1 MLEKITVPTLGE
13 SVTEATVSKWLK
25 SQGDKVIV
33 DEPIVELETD
43 KVNVEVPSPSN
54 GFLGSIDV
62 KEGETVNVG
71 SLLGTISQ
79 NSNQASSKP
88 EEIKAYTPPKKK
100 IKNEPKLFEE
110 NEKKIFSKKF
120 SKPKVDEKV
129 LKLENE
135 RLVLDKEEEPLVL
148 SEVHKEEKEITKNIK
163 PSEDEIKIS
172 PAARKMANEVNVNLN
187 EISGSGK
194 NGIIL
199 KEDIMSLMG
208 SKPYPSERKI
218 KHGPEERVKMTRLR
232 ITIAKRLKEAQ
243 ENAAML
249 TTFNEVDMSE
259 VIGMRNEYKEEFQN
273 NYGVKLG
280 FMSFFVK
287 ACVIGLK
294 NYPAINAEIQ
304 GEEIVYK
311 NYYNIS
317 IAVGTDRGLVVPVL
331 RESDEMSFAEI
342 EKNIGNLGQKARD
355 GKITIEDLQGGTF
368 TITNG
373 GIYGSMLSTPI
384 LNPPQSAVLGMHNII
399 QRPMVV
405 DGNVEIRPVMYL
417 ALSYDHRIID
427 GKEAVSFLKIVKES
441 LEQPK
446 RLFLNI

>member
-1 MLEKITVPTLGE
+1 MSEKILVPTLGE

-25 SQGDKVIV
+25 NQGEKVSA

-43 KVNVEVPSPSN
+43 KVNVEVPAPSN
-54 GFLGSIDV
+54 GVLERISV

-71 SLLGTISQ
+71 ALLGMINGS
-79 NSNQASSKP
+79 AKEVSKN
-88 EEIKAYTPPKKK
+88 IKEVKNYSPPKKK
-100 IKNEPKLFEE
+100 TKILKESKEEALKLFKEE
-110 NEKKIFSKKF
+110 EETE
-120 SKPKVDEKV
+120 P
-129 LKLENE
+129 LKLEE
-135 RLVLDKEEEPLVL
+135 EEALVLDNF
-148 SEVHKEEKEITKNIK
+148 HEEKKGKAEENQKVKSQK
-163 PSEDEIKIS
+163 PSIS
-172 PAARKMANEVNVNLN
+172 PAARKMAAEAKVDLN
-187 EISGSGK
+187 KIEGSGK
-194 NGIIL
+194 HGVIL

-208 SKPYPSERKI
+208 SKPSPSERKI
-218 KHGPEERVKMTRLR
+218 KHGPEERIKMTRLR
-232 ITIAKRLKEAQ
+232 LTIAKRLKEAQ

-259 VIGMRNEYKEEFQN
+259 VIAMRNQYKEEFQN
-273 NYGVKLG
+273 KYAVKLG

-294 NYPAINAEIQ
+294 NFPAINAEIQ
-304 GEEIVYK
+304 GDEIVYK

-331 RESDEMSFAEI
+331 RETDEMSFADI
-342 EKNIGNLGQKARD
+342 EKNIGKLGEKARD
-355 GKITIEDLQGGTF
+355 GKITIDDLQGGTF

-384 LNPPQSAVLGMHNII
+384 LNPPQSAVLGMHNIV
-399 QRPMVV
+399 QRPVVV
-405 DGNVEIRPVMYL
+405 DGNVEVRPVMYL

>member
-1 MLEKITVPTLGE
+1 MAEKITVPALGE

-25 SQGDKVIV
+25 SQGENVSA

-43 KVNVEVPSPSN
+43 KVNVEVPAPSN
-54 GFLGSIDV
+54 GVLDSIVV

-71 SLLGTISQ
+71 SLLGTI
-79 NSNQASSKP
+79 NQSSKQIQDKVSEVKNYAPP
-88 EEIKAYTPPKKK
+88 EKK
-100 IKNEPKLFEE
+100 IKEE
-110 NEKKIFSKKF
+110 LKIFEKDQI
-120 SKPKVDEKV
+120 SKPKKIKIKEPS
-129 LKLENE
+129 LNL
-135 RLVLDKEEEPLVL
+135 EEEPLIL
-148 SEVHKEEKEITKNIK
+148 DQIHEEKAVLKK
-163 PSEDEIKIS
+163 PPTVRVETNVS
-172 PAARKMANEVNVNLN
+172 PAARKMANEANIDLKNV
-187 EISGSGK
+187 EGSGK
-194 NGIIL
+194 NGVIL

-208 SKPYPSERKI
+208 SKPLPAERKI

-232 ITIAKRLKEAQ
+232 LTIAKRLKEAQ

-249 TTFNEVDMSE
+249 TTFNEVDMSQ
-259 VIGMRNEYKEEFQN
+259 IITMRNQYKEEFQN
-273 NYGVKLG
+273 KYGVKLG

-294 NYPAINAEIQ
+294 NYPTINAEIQ

-331 RESDEMSFAEI
+331 RETDEMSFADI
-342 EKNIGNLGQKARD
+342 EKNIGDLGQKARD

-399 QRPMVV
+399 QRPVV
-405 DGNVEIRPVMYL
+405 IDDKVEVRPVMYL

>member
-1 MLEKITVPTLGE
+1 MSEKILVPTLGE

-25 SQGDKVIV
+25 NQGEKVAA

-43 KVNVEVPSPSN
+43 KVNVEVPAPSD
-54 GFLGSIDV
+54 GVLERISV

-71 SLLGTISQ
+71 ALLGMINGS
-79 NSNQASSKP
+79 AKEVSKNP
-88 EEIKAYTPPKKK
+88 QDVKDYSPPKKK
-100 IKNEPKLFEE
+100 TKVLKKPEEETFRLFEE
-110 NEKKIFSKKF
+110 KEK
-120 SKPKVDEKV
+120 
-129 LKLENE
+129 
-135 RLVLDKEEEPLVL
+135 KEEEPLKLESEEALVL
-148 SEVHKEEKEITKNIK
+148 DNVHEEKKVKKIQKPKNQE
-163 PSEDEIKIS
+163 PSVS
-172 PAARKMANEVNVNLN
+172 PAARKMATEGKVDLN
-187 EISGSGK
+187 KIEGSGK
-194 NGIIL
+194 NGVIL
-199 KEDIMSLMG
+199 KEDVMSLMG
-208 SKPYPSERKI
+208 SKPSPSERKI
-218 KHGPEERVKMTRLR
+218 KHGPEERIKMTRLR
-232 ITIAKRLKEAQ
+232 LTIAKRLKEAQ

-259 VIGMRNEYKEEFQN
+259 VIAMRNQYKEEFQN
-273 NYGVKLG
+273 NYSVKLG

-294 NYPAINAEIQ
+294 NFPAINAEIQ
-304 GEEIVYK
+304 GDEIVYK

-331 RESDEMSFAEI
+331 RETDEMSFADI
-342 EKNIGNLGQKARD
+342 ERNIGKLGEKARE
-355 GKITIEDLQGGTF
+355 GKITIDDLQGGTF

-399 QRPMVV
+399 QRPTVV
-405 DGNVEIRPVMYL
+405 DGSVEVRPIMYL

>member
-1 MLEKITVPTLGE
+1 MAERITVPTLGE

-25 SQGDKVIV
+25 SQGEKVTA
-33 DEPIVELETD
+33 DEPLVELETD
-43 KVNVEVPSPSN
+43 KVNVEVPSPVS
-54 GFLGSIDV
+54 GVLGSISV

-71 SLLGTISQ
+71 SLLGTVDSSSIKKDK
-79 NSNQASSKP
+79 NSNEISSYDP
-88 EEIKAYTPPKKK
+88 PPKKK
-100 IKNEPKLFEE
+100 EQDNP
-110 NEKKIFSKKF
+110 KIFQENKV
-120 SKPKVDEKV
+120 SKPKKIKPKKNEEPV
-129 LKLENE
+129 LKSE
-135 RLVLDKEEEPLVL
+135 EEEPLILEEPHVEK
-148 SEVHKEEKEITKNIK
+148 SVQEEKQV
-163 PSEDEIKIS
+163 S
-172 PAARKMANEVNVNLN
+172 PAARKMADESKIDLR
-187 EISGSGK
+187 EIEGSGK
-194 NGIIL
+194 NGLIL

-208 SKPYPSERKI
+208 VKPAPSERKI
-218 KHGPEERVKMTRLR
+218 QHGPEERVKMTRLR
-232 ITIAKRLKEAQ
+232 LTIAKRLKEAQ

-259 VIGMRNEYKEEFQN
+259 VMKMRSQHKEDFQN

-304 GEEIVYK
+304 GEEIIYK

-331 RESDEMSFAEI
+331 RETDEMSFADI
-342 EKNIGNLGQKARD
+342 EKNIGILGQKARD
-355 GKITIEDLQGGTF
+355 GKITIDDLQGGTF

-399 QRPMVV
+399 QRPVV
-405 DGNVEIRPVMYL
+405 VEGNVEVRPIMYL

>member
-1 MLEKITVPTLGE
+1 MAEKIIVPTLGE
-13 SVTEATVSKWLK
+13 SITEATVSKWLK
-25 SQGDKVIV
+25 SKGEKVAA
-33 DEPIVELETD
+33 DEPLVELETD
-43 KVNVEVPSPSN
+43 KVNVEVPSPIS
-54 GFLGSIDV
+54 GILGSISV

-71 SLLGTISQ
+71 SLLGTVE
-79 NSNQASSKP
+79 NSSASVENNNKEINNYSPPEKEKP
-88 EEIKAYTPPKKK
+88 KLKIFEEEKILKPKK
-100 IKNEPKLFEE
+100 
-110 NEKKIFSKKF
+110 SKKV
-120 SKPKVDEKV
+120 KNNEV
-129 LKLENE
+129 KLENE
-135 RLVLDKEEEPLVL
+135 TPLILDQ
-148 SEVHKEEKEITKNIK
+148 VHEEKITKK
-163 PSEDEIKIS
+163 EVKQVS
-172 PAARKMANEVNVNLN
+172 PAARKMAEETKVDLSRVQ
-187 EISGSGK
+187 GTGK
-194 NGIIL
+194 NGVVL

-208 SKPYPSERKI
+208 SKPAPAERKI

-232 ITIAKRLKEAQ
+232 LTIAKRLKEAQ

-259 VIGMRNEYKEEFQN
+259 VMSMRNKYKEEFQN
-273 NYGVKLG
+273 SYGVKLG

-331 RESDEMSFAEI
+331 RETDEMSFADI
-342 EKNIGNLGQKARD
+342 EKNIGNLGQKAKD

-384 LNPPQSAVLGMHNII
+384 LNPPQSAVLGMHNIV
-399 QRPMVV
+399 QRPIVV
-405 DGNVEIRPVMYL
+405 DGKVEIRPIMYL

-441 LEQPK
+441 LEQPQ

>member
-1 MLEKITVPTLGE
+1 MASEAKINLDTV
-13 SVTEATVSKWLK
+13 
-25 SQGDKVIV
+25 D
-33 DEPIVELETD
+33 
-43 KVNVEVPSPSN
+43 
-54 GFLGSIDV
+54 
-62 KEGETVNVG
+62 
-71 SLLGTISQ
+71 GT
-79 NSNQASSKP
+79 
-88 EEIKAYTPPKKK
+88 
-100 IKNEPKLFEE
+100 
-110 NEKKIFSKKF
+110 
-120 SKPKVDEKV
+120 
-129 LKLENE
+129 
-135 RLVLDKEEEPLVL
+135 
-148 SEVHKEEKEITKNIK
+148 
-163 PSEDEIKIS
+163 
-172 PAARKMANEVNVNLN
+172 
-187 EISGSGK
+187 GK
-194 NGIIL
+194 NGLIL

-208 SKPYPSERKI
+208 SKPSPSERKI

-232 ITIAKRLKEAQ
+232 LTIAKRLKEAQ

-259 VIGMRNEYKEEFQN
+259 VMKMRSQYKEEFQTK
-273 NYGVKLG
+273 YGVKLG

-294 NYPAINAEIQ
+294 NYPAVNAEIQ

-331 RESDEMSFAEI
+331 RETDEMSFADI
-342 EKNIGNLGQKARD
+342 EKNIGELGQKARD

-399 QRPMVV
+399 QRPVVV
-405 DGNVEIRPVMYL
+405 DGNVEVRPIMYL

>member
-1 MLEKITVPTLGE
+1 MAEKITVPTLGE

-25 SQGDKVIV
+25 SQGDKVIA
-33 DEPIVELETD
+33 DEPLVELETD
-43 KVNVEVPSPSN
+43 KVNVEVPSPTS
-54 GFLGSIDV
+54 GVLGSIDV

-71 SLLGTISQ
+71 SLLGTVD
-79 NSNQASSKP
+79 NSSLDEQKKSNEVNNYS
-88 EEIKAYTPPKKK
+88 PPKKK
-100 IKNEPKLFEE
+100 EDKNKLKLFEE
-110 NEKKIFSKKF
+110 EKSIVPKKT
-120 SKPKVDEKV
+120 KTKKVVEPT
-129 LKLENE
+129 LKLE
-135 RLVLDKEEEPLVL
+135 DEEPLIL
-148 SEVHKEEKEITKNIK
+148 EEIHEEPVKQKIEKT
-163 PSEDEIKIS
+163 IS
-172 PAARKMANEVNVNLN
+172 PAARKMASETKVDLSKI
-187 EISGSGK
+187 EGSGK

-199 KEDIMSLMG
+199 KEDIMALMG
-208 SKPYPSERKI
+208 SKPAPSERKVN
-218 KHGPEERVKMTRLR
+218 HGPEERVKMTRLR
-232 ITIAKRLKEAQ
+232 LTIAKRLKEAQ

-249 TTFNEVDMSE
+249 TTFNEVDMRE
-259 VIGMRNEYKEEFQN
+259 VMSMRSTYKDEFLKKYN
-273 NYGVKLG
+273 VKLG

-331 RESDEMSFAEI
+331 RETDEMSFADI
-342 EKNIGNLGQKARD
+342 EKNIGELGQKARD

-399 QRPMVV
+399 ERPVVV
-405 DGNVEIRPVMYL
+405 DGKVEVRPIMYL

>member
-1 MLEKITVPTLGE
+1 MSEKIIVPTLGE

-25 SQGDKVIV
+25 SQGEEVSA

-43 KVNVEVPSPSN
+43 KVNIEVPAPSN
-54 GFLGSIDV
+54 GILGSITV

-71 SLLGTISQ
+71 SLLGTL
-79 NSNQASSKP
+79 NKSSTQRVSPVK
-88 EEIKAYTPPKKK
+88 EVNNYTPPNKEQEKKETKIFEKEKILKPKK
-100 IKNEPKLFEE
+100 IKSEKNKYNEPKL
-110 NEKKIFSKKF
+110 
-120 SKPKVDEKV
+120 
-129 LKLENE
+129 KLE
-135 RLVLDKEEEPLVL
+135 DEEPLIL
-148 SEVHKEEKEITKNIK
+148 EQVHQEQILEKEETQV
-163 PSEDEIKIS
+163 S
-172 PAARKMANEVNVNLN
+172 PAARKIADEAKVDLSRVK
-187 EISGSGK
+187 GSGK
-194 NGIIL
+194 NGVIL

-208 SKPYPSERKI
+208 AKPAPTERKI

-232 ITIAKRLKEAQ
+232 LTIAKRLKEAQ

-249 TTFNEVDMSE
+249 TTFNEIDMSE
-259 VIGMRNEYKEEFQN
+259 VISMRNQHKEEFLN

-304 GEEIVYK
+304 GDEIIYK

-331 RESDEMSFAEI
+331 RETDEMSFADI
-342 EKNIGNLGQKARD
+342 EKNIGNLGQKAKD
-355 GKITIEDLQGGTF
+355 GKITIQDLQGGTF

-384 LNPPQSAVLGMHNII
+384 LNPPQSAVLGMHNILE
-399 QRPMVV
+399 RPVV
-405 DGNVEIRPVMYL
+405 VNGKIEPRPVMYL

-441 LEQPK
+441 LEQPQ

>member
-1 MLEKITVPTLGE
+1 MPEKITVPTLGE

-25 SQGDKVIV
+25 SQGDKVTA
-33 DEPIVELETD
+33 DEPVVELETD
-43 KVNVEVPSPSN
+43 KVNVEVPAPSN
-54 GFLGSIDV
+54 GVIGSIAV

-71 SLLGTISQ
+71 SILGIIDD
-79 NSNQASSKP
+79 NVNQEKNKSK
-88 EEIKAYTPPKKK
+88 EIKNYTPPKKNHEKTPQIFEKEK
-100 IKNEPKLFEE
+100 IIPKKSNKNIIEESILKLDESFETEQEPLILEKIHKDKPSA
-110 NEKKIFSKKF
+110 KKISSTKK
-120 SKPKVDEKV
+120 KDT
-129 LKLENE
+129 N
-135 RLVLDKEEEPLVL
+135 
-148 SEVHKEEKEITKNIK
+148 
-163 PSEDEIKIS
+163 IS
-172 PAARKMANEVNVNLN
+172 PAARKMATEANVDLN
-187 EISGSGK
+187 QIHGTGK
-194 NGIIL
+194 NGVIL

-208 SKPYPSERKI
+208 SKPSPSERKI

-232 ITIAKRLKEAQ
+232 LTIAKRLKEAQ

-259 VIGMRNEYKEEFQN
+259 VISMKNQYKNEFQS

-287 ACVIGLK
+287 SCVIGLK

-304 GEEIVYK
+304 GDEIVYK

-317 IAVGTDRGLVVPVL
+317 IAVGTERGLVVPVL
-331 RESDEMSFAEI
+331 RETDEMSFADI
-342 EKNIGNLGQKARD
+342 EKNIAALGQKAKD

-384 LNPPQSAVLGMHNII
+384 LNPPQSAVLGMHNIV
-399 QRPMVV
+399 QRPVV
-405 DGNVEIRPVMYL
+405 VEGNVEVRPIMYL
-417 ALSYDHRIID
+417 ALSYDHRIVD

>member
-1 MLEKITVPTLGE
+1 MAEKITVPTLGE

-25 SQGDKVIV
+25 SQGDKVSA
-33 DEPIVELETD
+33 DEPLVELETD
-43 KVNVEVPSPSN
+43 KVNVEVPSPTN
-54 GFLGSIDV
+54 GVLGSISV

-71 SLLGTISQ
+71 SLLGTVD
-79 NSNQASSKP
+79 SSSGSKTDNTN
-88 EEIKAYTPPKKK
+88 EINNYNPPKK
-100 IKNEPKLFEE
+100 
-110 NEKKIFSKKF
+110 EKKEIQPKIFDEEKIEKLKKT
-120 SKPKVDEKV
+120 KQKKIEEPV
-129 LKLENE
+129 LKLE
-135 RLVLDKEEEPLVL
+135 EEEPLIL
-148 SEVHKEEKEITKNIK
+148 DQAHEEKKVQKVNK
-163 PSEDEIKIS
+163 KVS
-172 PAARKMANEVNVNLN
+172 PAARKMASEAKINLDTVD
-187 EISGSGK
+187 GTGK
-194 NGIIL
+194 NGLIL

-208 SKPYPSERKI
+208 SKPSPSERKI

-232 ITIAKRLKEAQ
+232 LTIAKRLKEAQ

-259 VIGMRNEYKEEFQN
+259 VMKMRSQYKEEFQTK
-273 NYGVKLG
+273 YGVKLG

-294 NYPAINAEIQ
+294 NYPAVNAEIQ

-331 RESDEMSFAEI
+331 RETDEMSFADI
-342 EKNIGNLGQKARD
+342 EKNIGELGQKAKD

-399 QRPMVV
+399 QRPVIV
-405 DGNVEIRPVMYL
+405 DGNVQVRPIMYL

>member
-1 MLEKITVPTLGE
+1 MASEGN
-13 SVTEATVSKWLK
+13 
-25 SQGDKVIV
+25 V
-33 DEPIVELETD
+33 DLTQI
-43 KVNVEVPSPSN
+43 K
-54 GFLGSIDV
+54 
-62 KEGETVNVG
+62 
-71 SLLGTISQ
+71 GT
-79 NSNQASSKP
+79 
-88 EEIKAYTPPKKK
+88 
-100 IKNEPKLFEE
+100 
-110 NEKKIFSKKF
+110 
-120 SKPKVDEKV
+120 
-129 LKLENE
+129 
-135 RLVLDKEEEPLVL
+135 
-148 SEVHKEEKEITKNIK
+148 
-163 PSEDEIKIS
+163 
-172 PAARKMANEVNVNLN
+172 
-187 EISGSGK
+187 GK
-194 NGIIL
+194 NGVIL

-208 SKPYPSERKI
+208 SKPAPAERKL
-218 KHGPEERVKMTRLR
+218 KYGPEERVKMTRLR
-232 ITIAKRLKEAQ
+232 LTIAKRLKEAQ

-259 VIGMRNEYKEEFQN
+259 VINMRNQYKDEFQN
-273 NYGVKLG
+273 KYGVKLG

-331 RESDEMSFAEI
+331 RETDEMSFADI
-342 EKNIGNLGQKARD
+342 EKNIGNLGEKARN

-399 QRPMVV
+399 KRPVAV
-405 DGNVEIRPVMYL
+405 NNNIEVRPVMYL

-441 LEQPK
+441 LEQPQ

>member
-1 MLEKITVPTLGE
+1 MAEKITVPTLGE

-25 SQGDKVIV
+25 SQGDKVSA
-33 DEPIVELETD
+33 DEPLVELETD
-43 KVNVEVPSPSN
+43 KVNVEVPSPTS
-54 GFLGSIDV
+54 GVLGSISV

-71 SLLGTISQ
+71 SLLGTVD
-79 NSNQASSKP
+79 SSSGTKADNKN
-88 EEIKAYTPPKKK
+88 EINNYNPPKK
-100 IKNEPKLFEE
+100 
-110 NEKKIFSKKF
+110 EKKEIQPKIFSEEKIEKLKKT
-120 SKPKVDEKV
+120 KRKKIEEPV
-129 LKLENE
+129 LKL
-135 RLVLDKEEEPLVL
+135 DEEEPLIL
-148 SEVHKEEKEITKNIK
+148 DQALEEKKVQKANKEV
-163 PSEDEIKIS
+163 S
-172 PAARKMANEVNVNLN
+172 PAARKMASEAKINLDTVD
-187 EISGSGK
+187 GTGK
-194 NGIIL
+194 NGLIL

-208 SKPYPSERKI
+208 SKPSPSERKI

-232 ITIAKRLKEAQ
+232 LTIAKRLKEAQ

-259 VIGMRNEYKEEFQN
+259 VMKMRSQYKEQFQTK
-273 NYGVKLG
+273 YGVKLG

-294 NYPAINAEIQ
+294 NYPAVNAEIQ

-331 RESDEMSFAEI
+331 RETDEMSFADI
-342 EKNIGNLGQKARD
+342 EKNIGELGQKARD

-399 QRPMVV
+399 QRPVIV
-405 DGNVEIRPVMYL
+405 DGNVEVRPIMYL

>member
-1 MLEKITVPTLGE
+1 MVEKITVPTLGE
-13 SVTEATVSKWLK
+13 SITEATVSKWLK
-25 SQGDKVIV
+25 SKGEQVTA
-33 DEPIVELETD
+33 DEPLVELETD
-43 KVNVEVPSPSN
+43 KVNVEVPSPTN
-54 GFLGSIDV
+54 GVLGSISV

-71 SLLGTISQ
+71 ALLGIVE
-79 NSNQASSKP
+79 ASSVKINHNK
-88 EEIKAYTPPKKK
+88 EVNNYNPPGKK
-100 IKNEPKLFEE
+100 IEPKIFE
-110 NEKKIFSKKF
+110 
-120 SKPKVDEKV
+120 DEKISENKTIKTKTKIKEPI
-129 LKLENE
+129 LKL
-135 RLVLDKEEEPLVL
+135 EEEPLIL
-148 SEVHKEEKEITKNIK
+148 EEVHEEKVTNEEKQA
-163 PSEDEIKIS
+163 S
-172 PAARKMANEVNVNLN
+172 PAARKMANEAKVDLRNVA
-187 EISGSGK
+187 GSGK
-194 NGIIL
+194 NGVIL
-199 KEDIMSLMG
+199 KEDIMNLMG
-208 SKPYPSERKI
+208 SKPAPAERKV
-218 KHGPEERVKMTRLR
+218 KYGPEERVKMTRLR
-232 ITIAKRLKEAQ
+232 LTIAKRLKEAQ

-259 VIGMRNEYKEEFQN
+259 VILMRNKYKEEFQN

-294 NYPAINAEIQ
+294 NYPVINAEIQ
-304 GEEIVYK
+304 EEEIVYK

-331 RESDEMSFAEI
+331 RETDEMSFADI
-342 EKNIGNLGQKARD
+342 EKSIGDLGQKAKE

-384 LNPPQSAVLGMHNII
+384 LNPPQSAVLGMHNIL
-399 QRPMVV
+399 QRPVVV
-405 DGNVEIRPVMYL
+405 DGKIEIRPVMYL

-441 LEQPK
+441 LEQPQ

>member
-1 MLEKITVPTLGE
+1 MAEKITVPTLGE

-25 SQGDKVIV
+25 SQGDKVSA
-33 DEPIVELETD
+33 DEPLVELETD
-43 KVNVEVPSPSN
+43 KVNVEVPSPTS
-54 GFLGSIDV
+54 GVLGSISV

-71 SLLGTISQ
+71 SLLGTVDS
-79 NSNQASSKP
+79 SASTKVDTTDEINNYNP
-88 EEIKAYTPPKKK
+88 PDKEKQKIQPKIFEEEK
-100 IKNEPKLFEE
+100 IKKQKKTIK
-110 NEKKIFSKKF
+110 EKIKDPI
-120 SKPKVDEKV
+120 
-129 LKLENE
+129 LKL
-135 RLVLDKEEEPLVL
+135 DEEEPLIL
-148 SEVHKEEKEITKNIK
+148 DQPHEEKKAQKEKK
-163 PSEDEIKIS
+163 EVS
-172 PAARKMANEVNVNLN
+172 PAARKMANEAKINL
-187 EISGSGK
+187 ETVDGTGK
-194 NGIIL
+194 NGLIL

-208 SKPYPSERKI
+208 SKPSPSERKI
-218 KHGPEERVKMTRLR
+218 EFGPEERVKMTRLR
-232 ITIAKRLKEAQ
+232 LTIAKRLKEAQ

-259 VIGMRNEYKEEFQN
+259 VIKMRSQYKEEFQTK
-273 NYGVKLG
+273 YGVKLG

-331 RESDEMSFAEI
+331 RKTDEMSFADI
-342 EKNIGNLGQKARD
+342 EKNIGQLGQKARD

-399 QRPMVV
+399 QRPVVV
-405 DGNVEIRPVMYL
+405 DGNVEVRPIMYL

>member
-1 MLEKITVPTLGE
+1 MAEKITVPTLGE

-25 SQGDKVIV
+25 SQGEEVTA
-33 DEPIVELETD
+33 DEPLVELETD
-43 KVNVEVPSPSN
+43 KVNVEVPSPTS
-54 GFLGSIDV
+54 GVLGTITV

-71 SLLGTISQ
+71 SLLGTINGSVTTE
-79 NSNQASSKP
+79 NIKEVNNYTPPEKENTI
-88 EEIKAYTPPKKK
+88 EEIKIFEEEKILKSKKPKK
-100 IKNEPKLFEE
+100 IKN
-110 NEKKIFSKKF
+110 NEI
-120 SKPKVDEKV
+120 
-129 LKLENE
+129 KLENE
-135 RLVLDKEEEPLVL
+135 TPLILDQ
-148 SEVHKEEKEITKNIK
+148 VHEEKITKK
-163 PSEDEIKIS
+163 EIKQVS
-172 PAARKMANEVNVNLN
+172 PAARKMAEETKVDLSQVQ
-187 EISGSGK
+187 GTGK
-194 NGIIL
+194 NGVVL

-208 SKPYPSERKI
+208 SKPAPAERKI

-232 ITIAKRLKEAQ
+232 LTIAKRLKEAQ

-259 VIGMRNEYKEEFQN
+259 VMSMRNKYKEEFQN
-273 NYGVKLG
+273 SYGVKLG

-331 RESDEMSFAEI
+331 RETDEMSFADI
-342 EKNIGNLGQKARD
+342 EKNIGNLGQKAKD

-399 QRPMVV
+399 QRPIVV
-405 DGNVEIRPVMYL
+405 DGKVEIRPVMYL

-441 LEQPK
+441 LEQPQ

>member
-1 MLEKITVPTLGE
+1 MAEKITVPTLGE

-25 SQGDKVIV
+25 SQGEKVTA
-33 DEPIVELETD
+33 DEPLVELETD
-43 KVNVEVPSPSN
+43 KVNVEVPSPTD
-54 GFLGSIDV
+54 GVLGSITV

-71 SLLGTISQ
+71 SLLGTVINQSASVVKEV
-79 NSNQASSKP
+79 SN
-88 EEIKAYTPPKKK
+88 YTPPKKNEK
-100 IKNEPKLFEE
+100 IKEPKIFNEE
-110 NEKKIFSKKF
+110 KIPGQKKSELKKI
-120 SKPKVDEKV
+120 
-129 LKLENE
+129 KLE
-135 RLVLDKEEEPLVL
+135 EEEPLIL
-148 SEVHKEEKEITKNIK
+148 EEIHEEKSSNNETQV
-163 PSEDEIKIS
+163 S
-172 PAARKMANEVNVNLN
+172 PAARKMAHEAKVDLN
-187 EISGSGK
+187 SIEGSGK
-194 NGIIL
+194 NGLIL

-208 SKPYPSERKI
+208 SKPAPAERKI

-232 ITIAKRLKEAQ
+232 LTIAKRLKEAQ

-259 VIGMRNEYKEEFQN
+259 VMSMRAQYKEEFQN

-304 GEEIVYK
+304 DEEIVYK

-331 RESDEMSFAEI
+331 RETDEMSFADI
-342 EKNIGNLGQKARD
+342 EKNIENLGQKAKH

-399 QRPMVV
+399 QRPVV
-405 DGNVEIRPVMYL
+405 IDGKIESRPVMYL

>member
-1 MLEKITVPTLGE
+1 MTEKITVPTLGE

-25 SQGDKVIV
+25 SKGEKVAA
-33 DEPIVELETD
+33 DEPLVELETD
-43 KVNVEVPSPSN
+43 KVNVEVPSPIS
-54 GFLGSIDV
+54 GVLGSISV
-62 KEGETVNVG
+62 KEGQTVNVG
-71 SLLGTISQ
+71 SLLGTVE
-79 NSNQASSKP
+79 NSSGSIKNKTK
-88 EEIKAYTPPKKK
+88 EINNYSPPKKEK
-100 IKNEPKLFEE
+100 SEINPQLFEE
-110 NEKKIFSKKF
+110 SKILKPKKVKEKK
-120 SKPKVDEKV
+120 
-129 LKLENE
+129 LEE
-135 RLVLDKEEEPLVL
+135 LVLNLDNEEPLIL
-148 SEVHKEEKEITKNIK
+148 EKVHEEKKSQREEKQ
-163 PSEDEIKIS
+163 IS
-172 PAARKMANEVNVNLN
+172 PAARKMAIETKVDINNIE
-187 EISGSGK
+187 GSGK

-208 SKPYPSERKI
+208 SKPSPSERKV
-218 KHGPEERVKMTRLR
+218 KFGPEERVRMTRLR
-232 ITIAKRLKEAQ
+232 LTIAKRLKEAQ

-259 VIGMRNEYKEEFQN
+259 VMSMRNQYKDDFLN
-273 NYGVKLG
+273 KYGVKLG

-287 ACVIGLK
+287 ACIIGLK

-317 IAVGTDRGLVVPVL
+317 IAVGTDRGLVVPVI
-331 RESDEMSFAEI
+331 RETDEMSFADI
-342 EKNIGNLGQKARD
+342 EKNIGDLGQKARD

-384 LNPPQSAVLGMHNII
+384 LNPPQSAVLGMHNIV
-399 QRPMVV
+399 QRPVV
-405 DGNVEIRPVMYL
+405 VNGNVEVRPVMYL

>member
-1 MLEKITVPTLGE
+1 MAEKIIVPSLGE

-25 SQGDKVIV
+25 SQGEQVSV
-33 DEPIVELETD
+33 DEPLVELETD
-43 KVNVEVPSPSN
+43 KVNVEVPSPTN
-54 GFLGSIDV
+54 GTLGSIVV

-71 SLLGTISQ
+71 SLLGIIEALKKVKDT
-79 NSNQASSKP
+79 KVK
-88 EEIKAYTPPKKK
+88 EINNYSPPIKKK
-100 IKNEPKLFEE
+100 TQEEKNL
-110 NEKKIFSKKF
+110 KIFE
-120 SKPKVDEKV
+120 DEKIN
-129 LKLENE
+129 LKKGEETPLELKE
-135 RLVLDKEEEPLVL
+135 EQLEEEPLIL
-148 SEVHKEEKEITKNIK
+148 DNFHEEKISQKNQK
-163 PSEDEIKIS
+163 QASPS
-172 PAARKMANEVNVNLN
+172 ARKMASEANLDIN
-187 EISGSGK
+187 RIEGSGK
-194 NGIIL
+194 NGVIL
-199 KEDIMSLMG
+199 KEDIMAMMG
-208 SKPYPSERKI
+208 SKPPPSERKI

-232 ITIAKRLKEAQ
+232 LTIAKRLKEAQ

-259 VIGMRNEYKEEFQN
+259 VMSMRSNYKEEFLN
-273 NYGVKLG
+273 KYGVKLG

-331 RESDEMSFAEI
+331 RETDEMSFADI
-342 EKNIGNLGQKARD
+342 EKRIGELSQKARD
-355 GKITIEDLQGGTF
+355 GKITIDDLQGGTF

-399 QRPMVV
+399 QRPVVV
-405 DGNVEIRPVMYL
+405 DGKVEVRPVMYL

>member
-1 MLEKITVPTLGE
+1 MAEKITVPTLGE

-25 SQGDKVIV
+25 SQGDKVSA
-33 DEPIVELETD
+33 DEPLVELETD
-43 KVNVEVPSPSN
+43 KVNVEVPSPTN
-54 GFLGSIDV
+54 GVLGSISV

-71 SLLGTISQ
+71 SLLGTVD
-79 NSNQASSKP
+79 SSADTKANNTD
-88 EEIKAYTPPKKK
+88 EINNYNPPNKKK
-100 IKNEPKLFEE
+100 QETQPKIFEE
-110 NEKKIFSKKF
+110 EKIKKPKQKKIEE
-120 SKPKVDEKV
+120 PV
-129 LKLENE
+129 LKLEE
-135 RLVLDKEEEPLVL
+135 DEPLILDQVH
-148 SEVHKEEKEITKNIK
+148 EEKKVQKKHKE
-163 PSEDEIKIS
+163 IS
-172 PAARKMANEVNVNLN
+172 PAARKMASEAKINLDTVD
-187 EISGSGK
+187 GTGK
-194 NGIIL
+194 NGLIL

-208 SKPYPSERKI
+208 SKPSPSERKI
-218 KHGPEERVKMTRLR
+218 KHGPEERVRMTRLR
-232 ITIAKRLKEAQ
+232 LTIAKRLKEAQ

-259 VIGMRNEYKEEFQN
+259 VMKMRSQYKEEFQTK
-273 NYGVKLG
+273 YGVKLG

-294 NYPAINAEIQ
+294 NYPAVNAEIQ

-331 RESDEMSFAEI
+331 RETDEMSFADI
-342 EKNIGNLGQKARD
+342 EKNIGELGQKARD

-399 QRPMVV
+399 QRPVIV
-405 DGNVEIRPVMYL
+405 EGNVEVRPVMYL

-441 LEQPK
+441 LEQPQ